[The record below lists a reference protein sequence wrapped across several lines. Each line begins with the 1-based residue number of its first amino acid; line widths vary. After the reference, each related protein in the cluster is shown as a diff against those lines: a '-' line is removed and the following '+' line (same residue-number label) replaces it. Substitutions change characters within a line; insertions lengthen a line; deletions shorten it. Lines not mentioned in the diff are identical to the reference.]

1 MSAGSLQDQLPQAA
15 DAARPPPLAAV
26 RATPNGSAPTTIA
39 ALCKEFGVV
48 CRAAV
53 DPLEIASALEFEG
66 IGDRAARTRFGA
78 PDVFA
83 LAQQMYSQ
91 VERSPAEPEPP
102 PDPWPASTLR
112 PALHGIL
119 YALPAVC
126 YPAAGS
132 LLAGPG
138 ALSTLV
144 LALLVAWGLSQGL
157 ASLGY
162 QRLGTAGAGPARRVL
177 RAGLA
182 AGLAAAGLAMAAVAL
197 VLHTHVPVLM
207 FGMGE
212 AAYMLG
218 ASVAMVLGT
227 ERWLLA
233 VLAPAVLGSAAFL
246 LLDRPPR
253 LEPLTWGLLAAT
265 PAMALVLAAVSTR
278 RAGPSADPLLIPPE
292 LRAALPALAFGLI
305 SAGLLIFPV
314 VTGPAGHGGINPG
327 ALVAAVPLSLSMGA
341 AEWSMLWY
349 RRRTRRVLHTVTE
362 PRQFTPRA
370 RRALLAAA
378 LEYLAGVVT
387 LTAAAVAISVKT
399 GLVDLDRALIVQ
411 VAAYLTLGTALFL
424 ALLLQSLRARTVPLI
439 AGAAVL
445 ATEIALRG
453 LGLTV
458 QIAGATV
465 LLAVIAAYAA
475 VTLGEAVR
483 HAY

>member
-1 MSAGSLQDQLPQAA
+1 MSAGSLQDQLPQTA
-15 DAARPPPLAAV
+15 DRAPLRPPLTGA
-26 RATPNGSAPTTIA
+26 RLNGSAPTTVA
-39 ALCKEFGVV
+39 ALCEEFGEV
-48 CRAAV
+48 CRSAV

-78 PDVFA
+78 RDVFA
-83 LAQQMYSQ
+83 LAQQMYAQ
-91 VERSPAEPEPP
+91 VERCPAEPEPP
-102 PDPWPASTLR
+102 PDPWPMSRLR

-126 YPAAGS
+126 YPAAAA

-138 ALSTLV
+138 ALGTLV

-162 QRLGTAGAGPARRVL
+162 QRLGTAGVGPARRVL

-182 AGLAAAGLAMAAVAL
+182 AGLAVAGLAMATAAL
-197 VLHTHVPVLM
+197 VLHTHPPVLM

-218 ASVAMVLGT
+218 ASVALVLGT
-227 ERWLLA
+227 ERWLVA
-233 VLAPAVLGSAAFL
+233 VLAPSVLGSAVFL
-246 LLDRPPR
+246 LLGRPLR
-253 LEPLTWGLLAAT
+253 LEPVTWGMLAAT
-265 PAMALVLAAVSTR
+265 PVLALVLAAVSTR
-278 RAGPSADPLLIPPE
+278 RSGPSTDPLLVPAE

-314 VTGPAGHGGINPG
+314 VAGLEGHGGINPG

-349 RRRTRRVLHTVTE
+349 RRRTRRVLHTVRE
-362 PRQFTPRA
+362 PGLFSRRA
-370 RRALLAAA
+370 RWVLLAAV
-378 LEYLAGVVT
+378 LQYLAGVVT
-387 LTAAAVAISVKT
+387 LTAAAIVIAVMT
-399 GLVDLDRALIVQ
+399 GLIDLDRAVIVQ

-424 ALLLQSLRARTVPLI
+424 ALLLQSLRARAVPLI

-445 ATEIALRG
+445 AAEVALHSRG
-453 LGLTV
+453 VAV
-458 QIAGATV
+458 QVAGATV
-465 LLAVIAAYAA
+465 LLAVMGTYAA
-475 VTLGEAVR
+475 ATLGEAVR

>member
-1 MSAGSLQDQLPQAA
+1 MSAGSLQDQLPQTADRALPWPRAA
-15 DAARPPPLAAV
+15 ETA
-26 RATPNGSAPTTIA
+26 PNGSAPATIT
-39 ALCKEFGVV
+39 ALCEEFSEV

-78 PDVFA
+78 QDVFD

-91 VERSPAEPEPP
+91 MERCPAEPAPP
-102 PDPWPASTLR
+102 PDPWPMSRLR

-119 YALPAVC
+119 YALPAAC
-126 YPAAGS
+126 YPAAAA

-138 ALSTLV
+138 ALTTLV

-162 QRLGTAGAGPARRVL
+162 QRLGTSSAGQARRVL

-182 AGLAAAGLAMAAVAL
+182 AGLAAAALAMATAAL
-197 VLHTHVPVLM
+197 FLHTHLPVLL

-212 AAYMLG
+212 ATYMLG
-218 ASVAMVLGT
+218 ASVALVLGT

-233 VLAPAVLGSAAFL
+233 VLAPSVLGSTLFL

-253 LEPLTWGLLAAT
+253 LEPLTWGMLAAT
-265 PAMALVLAAVSTR
+265 PVLALVLAAVSTR
-278 RAGPSADPLLIPPE
+278 RTGPSTDPLLIPAE

-314 VTGPAGHGGINPG
+314 VAGPEGHGGINPG

-349 RRRTRRVLHTVTE
+349 RRRTRHVLHTVRE
-362 PRQFTPRA
+362 PRPFTRRA
-370 RRALLAAA
+370 RLALLAAV
-378 LEYLAGVVT
+378 LQYLAGVVS
-387 LTAAAVAISVKT
+387 LTAAAVVIAVRT
-399 GLVDLDRALIVQ
+399 GLVDLDRAVIVQ
-411 VAAYLTLGTALFL
+411 VTAYLTLGTALFL
-424 ALLLQSLRARTVPLI
+424 ALLLQSLRARAVPLI

-445 ATEIALRG
+445 ATEVALHG
-453 LGLTV
+453 LGV
-458 QIAGATV
+458 AIQVAGAAA
-465 LLAVIAAYAA
+465 LLVVMGAYAA
-475 VTLGEAVR
+475 ATLGEAVR

>member
-1 MSAGSLQDQLPQAA
+1 MSAGSLQDQLPQTADRAA
-15 DAARPPPLAAV
+15 QWQSAGAV
-26 RATPNGSAPTTIA
+26 LNGLAPTTVA
-39 ALCKEFGVV
+39 ALCEEFSEV

-78 PDVFA
+78 RDVFA

-91 VERSPAEPEPP
+91 VERCPAEPEPP
-102 PDPWPASTLR
+102 PDPWPMSRLR
-112 PALHGIL
+112 PALHGVL
-119 YALPAVC
+119 YALPAAC
-126 YPAAGS
+126 YPAAAA

-138 ALSTLV
+138 ALGTLV

-162 QRLGTAGAGPARRVL
+162 QRQGTAGAGPARRVL

-182 AGLAAAGLAMAAVAL
+182 AGLAVAGLAMATAAL
-197 VLHTHVPVLM
+197 VLHTHLPVLL

-218 ASVAMVLGT
+218 ASVALVLGT

-233 VLAPAVLGSAAFL
+233 VLAPSVLGSTLFL

-253 LEPLTWGLLAAT
+253 LEPLTWGMLAAT
-265 PAMALVLAAVSTR
+265 PVLALVLAAVSTR
-278 RAGPSADPLLIPPE
+278 RAGPSTDPLIPAE
-292 LRAALPALAFGLI
+292 LRAALPALAFGLV

-314 VTGPAGHGGINPG
+314 VAGPEGHGGINPG

-349 RRRTRRVLHTVTE
+349 RRRTRRVLHTVRE
-362 PRQFTPRA
+362 PGLFSRRA
-370 RRALLAAA
+370 RWVLLAAV
-378 LEYLAGVVT
+378 LQYLAGVVT
-387 LTAAAVAISVKT
+387 LTAAAIVIAVMT
-399 GLVDLDRALIVQ
+399 GLIDLDRAVMVQ

-424 ALLLQSLRARTVPLI
+424 ALLLQSLRARAVPLI

-445 ATEIALRG
+445 ATEVVLHG
-453 LGLTV
+453 LGVAV
-458 QIAGATV
+458 QVAGATV
-465 LLAVIAAYAA
+465 LLAVMSVYAA
-475 VTLGEAVR
+475 MTLGEAVR

>member
-1 MSAGSLQDQLPQAA
+1 MSAGSLQDQLPRPA
-15 DAARPPPLAAV
+15 DRALLRPPPAEAV
-26 RATPNGSAPTTIA
+26 LNGSAPTTVA
-39 ALCKEFGVV
+39 ALCEEFGEV
-48 CRAAV
+48 CRSAV

-83 LAQQMYSQ
+83 LAQEMYSQ
-91 VERSPAEPEPP
+91 VERCPAEPEPA
-102 PDPWPASTLR
+102 PDPWPASRLR

-126 YPAAGS
+126 YPAAAA

-138 ALSTLV
+138 ALGTLV

-162 QRLGTAGAGPARRVL
+162 QRLGTADAGQARRVL

-182 AGLAAAGLAMAAVAL
+182 AGLAVAGLAMAVAAL
-197 VLHTHVPVLM
+197 ILHTHLPVLM
-207 FGMGE
+207 FGVGE

-218 ASVAMVLGT
+218 ASVALVLGT

-233 VLAPAVLGSAAFL
+233 VLAPAVLGSTVFL
-246 LLDRPPR
+246 LLDRPPGG
-253 LEPLTWGLLAAT
+253 EPPTWGLLAAT
-265 PAMALVLAAVSTR
+265 PALALVLAAVSTR
-278 RAGPSADPLLIPPE
+278 RTGPSTDPLLIPAE

-314 VTGPAGHGGINPG
+314 VAGPEGHGGINPG

-349 RRRTRRVLHTVTE
+349 RRRTRRVLHTVRD
-362 PRQFTPRA
+362 PWLFALRA

-378 LEYLAGVVT
+378 LQYLAGAVI
-387 LTAAAVAISVKT
+387 LTAAAVAIAVAT
-399 GLVDLDRALIVQ
+399 GLIELDRAVIVQ
-411 VAAYLTLGTALFL
+411 VNAYLTLGTAMFL

-445 ATEIALRG
+445 ATEVALHG
-453 LGLTV
+453 LGVAV
-458 QIAGATV
+458 QVAGATV
-465 LLAVIAAYAA
+465 LLAVIGGYAA
-475 VTLGEAVR
+475 ATLGEAVR